1 MIKVKNFAALALA
14 AVMLCSVQNPVRA
27 EQAAAEPIA
36 VSYDKSKLASADDR
50 ITIRFSLPADT
61 AANGAEVRI
70 TYPEDKILVGGVET
84 GTLYESAYMSS
95 YEDDPGEFKA
105 FALNDVTFEG
115 GGDIISVTLGAA
127 ENASGTAE
135 LTVTTLYTTVDLDSE
150 ENEYKISISLP
161 GIEEAEEGE
170 TNEPSAT
177 LSPSHSPASGGG
189 AGTNGGGSGSNEK
202 PAETESPSEPERPF
216 ATASPSETEHPSATE
231 RPADEADS
239 EPENEF
245 SDIAGHWAEDSI
257 IELAGRGLI
266 NGFDDGTFRP
276 EEAVTRA
283 QFTKMLVDLMGLNT
297 NTVLRIFEDVPT
309 NAWYAPYVTAAYAEG
324 IALGDGAYFRPD
336 SSITREEM
344 AVMAA
349 RCVQISATG
358 MMDFTDRESVSD
370 WAKDAVDALA
380 SAGIING
387 FEDGTFR
394 PDGISTRAEAAVIL
408 LRLDGAD
415 I

>member
-1 MIKVKNFAALALA
+1 MYKR
-14 AVMLCSVQNPVRA
+14 Q
-27 EQAAAEPIA
+27 
-36 VSYDKSKLASADDR
+36 
-50 ITIRFSLPADT
+50 
-61 AANGAEVRI
+61 
-70 TYPEDKILVGGVET
+70 
-84 GTLYESAYMSS
+84 
-95 YEDDPGEFKA
+95 A

-202 PAETESPSEPERPF
+202 PAETESPSETERPS
-216 ATASPSETEHPSATE
+216 ATRSPSETEQPSATE

-276 EEAVTRA
+276 E
-283 QFTKMLVDLMGLNT
+283 
-297 NTVLRIFEDVPT
+297 
-309 NAWYAPYVTAAYAEG
+309 
-324 IALGDGAYFRPD
+324 
-336 SSITREEM
+336 
-344 AVMAA
+344 
-349 RCVQISATG
+349 
-358 MMDFTDRESVSD
+358 
-370 WAKDAVDALA
+370 
-380 SAGIING
+380 
-387 FEDGTFR
+387 
-394 PDGISTRAEAAVIL
+394 
-408 LRLDGAD
+408 
-415 I
+415 